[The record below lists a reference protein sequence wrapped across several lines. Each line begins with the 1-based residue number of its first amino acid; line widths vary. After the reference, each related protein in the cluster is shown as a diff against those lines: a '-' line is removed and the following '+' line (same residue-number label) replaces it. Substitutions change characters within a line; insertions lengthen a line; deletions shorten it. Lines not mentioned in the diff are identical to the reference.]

1 MNHKIRCNENKCEKF
16 SEPKNDKVQPDIFMV
31 IILTIFL
38 TSTAI
43 GQRKVVMKNATDCPM
58 KVGVIY
64 YNTVTADLTPATFF
78 SVQPQ
83 NDNATSIPQNHLV
96 CLIFVDVNIDGGD
109 ELKLS
114 GDDPG
119 IPNNSNF
126 DICHG
131 ATSIYPHA
139 CYDDYDLSF
148 ESGSYYLSIW
158 TETNPR
164 I

>member
-58 KVGVIY
+58 KV
-64 YNTVTADLTPATFF
+64 
-78 SVQPQ
+78 
-83 NDNATSIPQNHLV
+83 
-96 CLIFVDVNIDGGD
+96 
-109 ELKLS
+109 
-114 GDDPG
+114 
-119 IPNNSNF
+119 
-126 DICHG
+126 
-131 ATSIYPHA
+131 

-158 TETNPR
+158 TVN
-164 I
+164 